1 MKILMGKKC
10 LLSVNTSLITVHFR
24 YLESMSEADEE
35 PLCSLTS
42 HCDILGFS
50 VSSRIAGH
58 SIMDLLRFLW
68 FTTVSDV
75 VSLDVLPA
83 SH

>member
-1 MKILMGKKC
+1 MM
-10 LLSVNTSLITVHFR
+10 R
-24 YLESMSEADEE
+24 
-35 PLCSLTS
+35 LCSLTS
-42 HCDILGFS
+42 HCDILGYS
-50 VSSRIAGH
+50 VTGGIACH

-75 VSLDVLPA
+75 VSFDVLPA

>member
-1 MKILMGKKC
+1 MQNGGDFYISLA
-10 LLSVNTSLITVHFR
+10 SV
-24 YLESMSEADEE
+24 SEADDE
-35 PLCSLTS
+35 PWQGLAS
-42 HCDILGFS
+42 HCDILG
-50 VSSRIAGH
+50 SSTVTCEIAGH

-75 VSLDVLPA
+75 VSFDVLPA